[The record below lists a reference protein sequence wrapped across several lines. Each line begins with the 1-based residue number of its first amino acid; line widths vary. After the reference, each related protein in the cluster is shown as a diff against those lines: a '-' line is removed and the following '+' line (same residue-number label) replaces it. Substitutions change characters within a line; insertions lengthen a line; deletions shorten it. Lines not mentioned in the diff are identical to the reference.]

1 MHFLQSFSIN
11 NHRHDGDDY
20 YDNDD
25 NDDDDNEVEGNDDD
39 DNDDDDVMWEEEE
52 EQSPPHLTN
61 WPNQISA
68 TVHCVSYFT
77 HHCILFLHCTLVL
90 EQRIVGRYG
99 SPGEA
104 KQQGG

>member
-1 MHFLQSFSIN
+1 MQSFSIN

-77 HHCILFLHCTLVL
+77 ISLYIISSLYISVGT